1 MADAATW
8 IDWKEREQK
17 MQNDQMIRAML
28 FDGQA
33 YAVAITARET
43 VERARQIH
51 GLTPVTTAALGR
63 VMMGTLLCSS
73 DIKAQDGDVTA
84 TVDGGGPAGKALAV
98 ARPNGDVRGYVEHPK
113 ADLPP
118 RESDHKLD
126 VCGALGRA
134 GRLTIIKD
142 NGGREPYIGQVQLQT
157 GEVAED
163 FAYYFALSEQRPCL
177 IFLGVVVDV
186 DGSVKSAGALGVFP
200 LPGCEMYVLDALET
214 RITVASH
221 LSAMLAGGT
230 QLSQCLQVIFDG
242 MNMKLTE
249 RTPVRYKCNCSRER
263 MERALISVGKDE
275 LLKMRDEDGQAEL
288 TCHFCHTTH
297 HFDRDDLQRLID
309 AATS

>member
-1 MADAATW
+1 
-8 IDWKEREQK
+8 
-17 MQNDQMIRAML
+17 MQNDQMIHAML

-43 VERARQIH
+43 VERARQLH
-51 GLTPVTTAALGR
+51 QLTPVTTAALGR
-63 VMMGTLLCSS
+63 VMMGALLCAS
-73 DIKAQDGDVTA
+73 DIKASDGDVTA

-98 ARPNGDVRGYVEHPK
+98 ARPDGDVRGYVEHPQV
-113 ADLPP
+113 DLPP
-118 RESDHKLD
+118 RQSDHKLD
-126 VCGALGRA
+126 VSGALGRA

-142 NGGREPYIGQVQLQT
+142 NGGRDPYIGQVQLQT

-177 IFLGVVVDV
+177 VFLGVVVDV

-200 LPGCEMYVLDALET
+200 LPDCELYVLDALET

-230 QLSQCLQVIFDG
+230 PLEQCLEGIFDG
-242 MNMKLTE
+242 MNMKCTA
-249 RTPVRYKCNCSRER
+249 RTPVRYHCNCSRER
-263 MERALISVGKDE
+263 MERALISVGKEE
-275 LLKMRDEDGQAEL
+275 LVKMRDEDGHAEL

-297 HFDRDDLQRLID
+297 HFDRDDLQHLID
-309 AATS
+309 TATS